1 MESLLKTVH
10 VLSIVVWIGGMVFAH
25 FCLRPAVAAL
35 EPPLRLKLMHDVL
48 GRFFAIVLAASLLAF
63 GTGVWMVGRTAR
75 QVVQAGGSFQMPWHW
90 WLMAVLGT
98 LMVAIFLH
106 IRFALFG
113 RLRRAVAAQQWPAGG
128 AAMAQIRRWVA
139 VNLAIGLL
147 IVSAVLLA
155 GG

>member
-90 WLMAVLGT
+90 WLMAMLGT

-106 IRFALFG
+106 IRFALFD